1 MSCMSKLPVGIQV
14 YSLRDLLE
22 GTPENFKPV
31 MEKLKA
37 MGYAGVE
44 LAGLYGLEPAY
55 VRDVLGQ
62 VGLVPVSAHVPFAD
76 LLGDLDRVISDYKT
90 VGVEYIA
97 VPYLD
102 QELRPLG
109 PRYGEA
115 LAEIKRIGQAL
126 RQNGLKLM
134 YHNHDFEFV
143 QLPDGTYGLDDMYA
157 QIGAEDLLVQLDT
170 CWAHVAGI
178 DPAAYIRRYGE
189 RCAVVHVKDYIKTGD
204 PKNLY
209 ELIGTEVEK
218 EAGGEGFFQFRPV
231 GFGQIFWEPILEAIL
246 AAGSK
251 WIIVEQDEHHGLGSL
266 EAARRSREYPKIL
279 GW

>member
-1 MSCMSKLPVGIQV
+1 MSKLPVGIQV

-126 RQNGLKLM
+126 RQNG
-134 YHNHDFEFV
+134 
-143 QLPDGTYGLDDMYA
+143 
-157 QIGAEDLLVQLDT
+157 
-170 CWAHVAGI
+170 
-178 DPAAYIRRYGE
+178 
-189 RCAVVHVKDYIKTGD
+189 
-204 PKNLY
+204 
-209 ELIGTEVEK
+209 
-218 EAGGEGFFQFRPV
+218 
-231 GFGQIFWEPILEAIL
+231 
-246 AAGSK
+246 
-251 WIIVEQDEHHGLGSL
+251 
-266 EAARRSREYPKIL
+266 
-279 GW
+279 

>member
-1 MSCMSKLPVGIQV
+1 MSKLPVGIQV

-115 LAEIKRIGQAL
+115 LAEIRGAQLSGL
-126 RQNGLKLM
+126 RVGGRNSDKK
-134 YHNHDFEFV
+134 HDWK
-143 QLPDGTYGLDDMYA
+143 T
-157 QIGAEDLLVQLDT
+157 
-170 CWAHVAGI
+170 
-178 DPAAYIRRYGE
+178 
-189 RCAVVHVKDYIKTGD
+189 VK
-204 PKNLY
+204 
-209 ELIGTEVEK
+209 
-218 EAGGEGFFQFRPV
+218 
-231 GFGQIFWEPILEAIL
+231 
-246 AAGSK
+246 
-251 WIIVEQDEHHGLGSL
+251 
-266 EAARRSREYPKIL
+266 
-279 GW
+279 